1 MERIECEKDTDL
13 SYSLSDIVLDFDS
26 PCRLRTADH
35 RRHTATA
42 GAFAFV
48 RFGPTGISGDQQYLY
63 VMAGGKILEYQL
75 TDMTL
80 LRSVALPDP
89 GPPGQI
95 STSSTATGSGKFPPP
110 PPPMPHGLWAGNG
123 SLYVL
128 QGPSVYTYSVPDLT
142 LQNTVQLPKP
152 ELPQTGN

>member
-1 MERIECEKDTDL
+1 MRKTLFFIIL
-13 SYSLSDIVLDFDS
+13 SLTLCSISIPLAACAQQTTNGMQ
-26 PCRLRTADH
+26 PA
-35 RRHTATA
+35 A
-42 GAFAFV
+42 GAFVLA

-80 LRSVALPDP
+80 LRSADLPDP
-89 GPPGQI
+89 GPPGP
-95 STSSTATGSGKFPPP
+95 STTSATATDSGKFPPP
-110 PPPMPHGLWAGNG
+110 PPPMPQGLWAGNG

-128 QGPSVYTYSVPDLT
+128 QGHSVYTYSVPDLS

-152 ELPQTGN
+152 ELPQAVK

>member
-1 MERIECEKDTDL
+1 MKKTLILVILSLTLCSISTPLAAYAQQTTDG
-13 SYSLSDIVLDFDS
+13 IQ
-26 PCRLRTADH
+26 PP
-35 RRHTATA
+35 A

-80 LRSVALPDP
+80 LRSAALPDP